1 MQKRK
6 SKILY
11 IDTNVVLDFIADK
24 DNNVVVLMK
33 SVKSRGWKL
42 RISTFAM
49 IELAEYRKNEIFLW
63 DKLSKNTSLNKIM
76 KRIRNPRDNK
86 KLKDFQFEQVS
97 NWLDDLQS
105 ELPNIDFLDIGPSE
119 GKDEIS
125 SWQLARDLSIYSNLN
140 AKDVIHFATA
150 IAAAQSNGCDF
161 FITSDGEFY
170 KGAKKIVED
179 LKMKNKLK
187 ILKPK
192 DFIEKYPPIKK
203 NEVEQN

>member
-1 MQKRK
+1 MQRRKRK

-24 DNNVVVLMK
+24 DNNVIVLMK

-119 GKDEIS
+119 GKDKIG
-125 SWQLARDLSIYSNLN
+125 SWQLALDLGIYSNLN

-150 IAAAQSNGCDF
+150 IAAAQSNSCDF

-170 KGAKKIVED
+170 KEAKRIVED

-203 NEVEQN
+203 MK